1 MPLAKLFELIRSDD
15 RDKTTLGSVCVVNSE
30 LDVVVAAAAAVSVQ
44 IVVETT
50 DTQQCRHR
58 WLVVRGEMVI
68 NCLLL

>member
-30 LDVVVAAAAAVSVQ
+30 LEVVVAAAAVSVQ

-58 WLVVRGEMVI
+58 
-68 NCLLL
+68 